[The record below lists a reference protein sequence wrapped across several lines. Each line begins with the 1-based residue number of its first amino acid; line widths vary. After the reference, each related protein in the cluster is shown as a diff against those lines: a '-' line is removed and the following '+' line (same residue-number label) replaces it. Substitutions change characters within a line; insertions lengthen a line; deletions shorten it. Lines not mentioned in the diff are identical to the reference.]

1 MNNSIKAALQTLAV
15 AAGYALLG
23 KATFILSTGAGYAS
37 PVWPAAGFALGVM
50 LIGGRRLGLGV
61 FIGSYL
67 NNILIGDFASATS
80 HLISLFVG
88 LGAVIQA
95 LTAIW
100 LIRRFADYET
110 LQDFRSIL
118 RFLLFG
124 AVAACT
130 VNASFGAGIL
140 WATGL
145 VPVSGIPETWLIWW
159 LGDTLGVVIFAPIT
173 LAIGLRHTRNWS
185 GRWLNVIAVSL
196 VSLIF
201 SVALFQYLLKLDQK
215 KIEQEFNNQ
224 AEIVDL
230 VITRTLSDS
239 FRTLNRVRDFLNLS
253 ESITRRRFAAFT
265 LPLLEESSAIEAL
278 SWNERIPAAARDAFE
293 TRMQA
298 EHDGNFRIVE
308 SDAEGELAPAANRPD
323 YIVVSFLEP
332 LEENR
337 PALGFDVGSNPV
349 RRRALDEA
357 MITGSAVATARI
369 NLIQE
374 QGTHYGV
381 LVFLPYYGTGG
392 IPDTEPE
399 RREKIK
405 GYATGVFRIGNLIE
419 NALSGLTVGKLD
431 IAIKDTTA
439 PEGQQVLFPREN
451 DAEFKKRIQNLT
463 KGMTAEN
470 IGVWGKTIA
479 VPGREWK
486 LEIRPTLPFIY
497 AHRSKTSWFF
507 LLGALF
513 VTAMGTILI
522 LTVTG
527 RQKIIEDLV
536 DARTAELREQAENLK
551 QARIQTD
558 AANKSKSEFLA
569 SMSHEIRTPMTGV
582 LGFAD
587 MLYNDDLP
595 RESYAKVEK
604 IKESTQ
610 QLLRIINDILDIS
623 KLESGKLEIEFLDIH
638 LRSKLRNVVSMVEGS
653 GRDNL
658 NISMSLADGCP
669 ETART
674 DPTRLRQILFNLV
687 GNAVK
692 FTKQGEVSVACSL
705 IRQDEDQPF
714 LKFVVTDTGIGMA
727 PETISK
733 LFSDFT
739 QADSSISRL
748 FEGTGLGL
756 AICKRLV
763 TMLGG
768 EIGVESTLGKGS
780 AFWFTIPYFEA
791 ANNMP
796 DGESENDTGEI
807 LSEPA
812 TGKNQG
818 GPARSLNVLVAE
830 DNEINQLIV
839 ENILKKLGH
848 RCVVVP
854 NGAEAIKA
862 HENGEYDFI
871 LMDVRMP
878 HVSGPDASRAIRAMQ
893 GPKSEIPIVALTA
906 DAMLENRKTYF
917 EAGMNAVTTKP
928 ISLAELVNAINS
940 VMGEDIHPPD

>member
-1 MNNSIKAALQTLAV
+1 MKAVLQTLAV
-15 AAGYALLG
+15 AVAYVLLG
-23 KATFILSTGAGYAS
+23 KATSLLSTGAGYAS
-37 PVWPAAGFALGVM
+37 PIWPAAGFAFGVM

-67 NNILIGDFASATS
+67 YDILIGDITSATS
-80 HLISLFVG
+80 HVIALVAGF
-88 LGAVIQA
+88 GAVLQA
-95 LTAIW
+95 LVAVW
-100 LIRRFADYET
+100 LVRRFTEFELA
-110 LQDFRSIL
+110 LQDVRKVL
-118 RFLLFG
+118 RFFLFG
-124 AVAACT
+124 AVIPCT
-130 VNASFGAGIL
+130 VNPSIGTTAL
-140 WATGL
+140 WATGQI
-145 VPVSGIPETWLIWW
+145 PDSGVLETLFNWW
-159 LGDTLGVVIFAPIT
+159 LGDTLGVVILTPIT
-173 LAIGLRHTRNWS
+173 LAIGLRHTKSWS
-185 GRWLNVIAVSL
+185 GRWQNVIAVSMI
-196 VSLIF
+196 SLTF
-201 SVALFQYLLKLDQK
+201 SIGLFQYLLKLDQK
-215 KIEQEFNNQ
+215 KIEQKFNNQ
-224 AEIVDL
+224 AEIVGL
-230 VITRTLSDS
+230 VISRTLSDS
-239 FRTLNRVRDFLNLS
+239 FRTLNRVRDFLDLS
-253 ESITRRRFAAFT
+253 ENITRQRFAAFT
-265 LPLLEESSAIEAL
+265 LPLLQERSALQAL
-278 SWNERIPAAARDAFE
+278 SWNERIPATSRDAFE
-293 TRMQA
+293 TRMQT
-298 EHDGNFRIVE
+298 EHDGSFRIVE
-308 SDAEGELAPAANRPD
+308 RNAEGERVPAGNRPD

-357 MITGSAVATARI
+357 MITGSAVTTARV

-374 QGTHYGV
+374 EGEQYGV

-392 IPDTEPE
+392 IPDTELE
-399 RREKIK
+399 RRERLK
-405 GYATGVFRIGNLIE
+405 GYATGVYRIGNLIE
-419 NALSGLTVGKLD
+419 NALSGLTVGRLD

-439 PEGQQVLFPREN
+439 SEGQQVLFPREN
-451 DAEFKKRIQNLT
+451 DAEFEKRIQILT
-463 KGMTAEN
+463 KDMVAEN
-470 IGVWGKTIA
+470 ITVWEKIIE

-486 LEIRPTLPFIY
+486 LEIRPTLSFIY
-497 AHRSKTSWFF
+497 AQRSQSSWFF

-513 VTAMGTILI
+513 VTAMGIILI

-527 RQKIIEDLV
+527 RQKIIEELV

-551 QARIQTD
+551 QARIQAE

-587 MLYNDDLP
+587 MLYNDNLP
-595 RESYAKVEK
+595 RESYAKVER
-604 IKESTQ
+604 IKQSTQ

-638 LRSKLRNVVSMVEGS
+638 LPTKLRNVISMVEGS

-658 NISMSLADGCP
+658 KISMSLADGCP
-669 ETART
+669 ETARS

-692 FTKQGEVSVACSL
+692 FTKQGEVTVVCSL
-705 IRQDEDQPF
+705 VRQEEGRPF
-714 LKFVVTDTGIGMA
+714 LKFLINDTGIGMA

-733 LFSDFT
+733 LFSDFS
-739 QADSSISRL
+739 QADSSISRN

-768 EIGVESTLGKGS
+768 DIGVESELGKGS
-780 AFWFTIPYFEA
+780 TFWFTIPYIEA
-791 ANNMP
+791 ENNTA
-796 DGESENDTGEI
+796 GIESENDIDEIDSGPTTRQNQTG
-807 LSEPA
+807 P
-812 TGKNQG
+812 T
-818 GPARSLNVLVAE
+818 RSLNVLVAE

-839 ENILKKLGH
+839 ENILTKLGH
-848 RCVVVP
+848 RCNIVP

-940 VMGEDIHPPD
+940 VMGEDIHPTN